1 MHGEARIIIIM
12 KVFMVAT
19 ISSNG
24 AADSINKTSPALLR
38 NKLEEALINSTDSL
52 FMLQKAFFSPAKRD
66 SNIVQLSV
74 CINVGEV
81 KYPAY
86 GPDEYQF
93 FSCQQA
99 NDYNS
104 SYSESGCSDTLGCF
118 NYTLHSGE
126 EGISK
131 ISDILGL
138 EGYAIL
144 QILDPLLYVMMGLLS
159 TTNDKWNDYLFSL
172 NPLSEAEHRIDLH
185 ISDLTYLPSSVE
197 VCNALSVLLVW
208 VSFCDDYYVNQ

>member
-12 KVFMVAT
+12 TVFMVAT
-19 ISSNG
+19 VSSNG

-66 SNIVQLSV
+66 FNIIQLSV

-81 KYPAY
+81 KYPAH
-86 GPDEYQF
+86 GPDKYQL

-104 SYSESGCSDTLGCF
+104 SYLESGCNDTLGCF
-118 NYTLHSGE
+118 NYTLQSSE
-126 EGISK
+126 KGISK

-138 EGYAIL
+138 KGYAVL
-144 QILDPLLYVMMGLLS
+144 QILDPLLYAMMGLLS
-159 TTNDKWNDYLFSL
+159 TTNDKWNDYLLSW
-172 NPLSEAEHRIDLH
+172 NPLSEAEYRIDLH
-185 ISDLTYLPSSVE
+185 ISNLTYLPSSDE

-208 VSFCDDYYVNQ
+208 VSFCDDYYVN